1 MLILRRIDDPR
12 DSLDKARLPELLKFA
27 ADQGVEI
34 PKQFQD
40 KAIIIRQILRQ
51 RGLTRINIPNR
62 VLGNPY
68 ANDAIVPDGPKQEI
82 NMAEDLMRQVMAGDA
97 QVVPV
102 HPSFKEDIEKA
113 KTVPVIVELRRE
125 CKARGI
131 PFDRKDKAADL
142 RAKLNG
148 KQDAA

>member
-1 MLILRRIDDPR
+1 MLVLKSIDDPR

-27 ADQGVEI
+27 ADSGVEI

-51 RGLTRINIPNR
+51 RGLTRIKIPNR
-62 VLGNPY
+62 VLGNPH
-68 ANDAIVPDGPKQEI
+68 ANEAIVPDGQGKQVDLV
-82 NMAEDLMRQVMAGDA
+82 EDLMRQVMAA
-97 QVVPV
+97 PV
-102 HPSFKEDIEKA
+102 EQPVTPS